1 MLFLFL
7 SLMAFAILL
16 VYLEDYFPKEGKF
29 GLYVTLC
36 IALILTTGLKPIGFD
51 NDSDVYESIFNSTE
65 KPSPSIL
72 VEYSFIWISNL
83 LKNIHDDIHI
93 VFLFYAILAVC
104 IKFYSIYRLTP
115 LVSLA
120 LVIYIGNFYL
130 LHDCIQI
137 RASVASAFFL
147 LSIKPFSDGRKWLGA
162 IWLLI
167 ALFFHYSSLILF
179 VVLLLSNKPLSI
191 VWRIALACLVP
202 IGLFMFVMHINPIA
216 SLPIPYIEEKLTTY
230 EELKNKGIFDE
241 ISIFNVLVWMRI
253 IIFLYAL
260 YFYNIIYEHCK
271 YLPLILKIM
280 GISIFSFF
288 ALSSIPILSERVN
301 ELFGI
306 VEILLF
312 PCIYYTIRPESAA
325 KAIVCLIAVATMFY
339 RLFRLHTFVF
349 NSFAS

>member
-16 VYLEDYFPKEGKF
+16 VFVEDYFPKEGRF
-29 GLYVTLC
+29 GLYVALC
-36 IALILTTGLKPIGFD
+36 LALILTAGLKPVGFD
-51 NDSDVYESIFNSTE
+51 NDSDVYENLFNSAE
-65 KPSPSIL
+65 KPSASIL
-72 VEYSFIWISNL
+72 VEYSFIWISTL
-83 LKNIHDDIHI
+83 LKNIYDDIHI
-93 VFLFYAILAVC
+93 VFLFYALIAVS
-104 IKFYSIYRLTP
+104 IKFYAIQKLTP

-120 LVIYIGNFYL
+120 LIIYIGNFYL

-147 LSIKPFSDGRKWLGA
+147 LSIKPFSEGRKWIGA

-167 ALFFHYSSLILF
+167 ALFFHYSALMLF
-179 VVLLLSNKPLSI
+179 IVLFLSNKPLSFT
-191 VWRIALACLVP
+191 WRIALACLVP
-202 IGLFMFVMHINPIA
+202 IGMLFFVMHIDLIT
-216 SLPIPYIEEKLTTY
+216 SLPIPYIQEKVSTY

-241 ISIFNVLVWMRI
+241 ISLFNVLVWMRI
-253 IIFLYAL
+253 VVFLYAL
-260 YFYNIIYEHCK
+260 FFYDTIVAYCK

-301 ELFGI
+301 EMFGI

-312 PCIYYTIRPESAA
+312 PCIYYTIKPENAA
-325 KAIVCLIAVATMFY
+325 KALVCSIAIATMLY

-349 NSFAS
+349 NTYTS